1 MDNPGSGVLH
11 PALCTTCQLCG
22 TIARQSS
29 KQPGSQ
35 AGRQHHSCLAEHC
48 QIFDSKQP
56 SEGRHVCNRL
66 RVIHLRGAQISTLV
80 NNSQC
85 KHRHSKVKPVS
96 DYGGSHL
103 RQLATTK
110 ADCNM
115 AAEAHWRLVRPCS
128 TQWGLIQPGNG
139 VKPFTLYFSAKLQ
152 ACVCMQAGTKSTA
165 EISGIT
171 LWSQHATMCVYR
183 LGQRA
188 QQQLAVLSY
197 NMYQCAGWCKEHSS
211 NQRHH
216 ASAYNM

>member
-66 RVIHLRGAQISTLV
+66 GVIHLRGAQISTLV

-152 ACVCMQAGTKSTA
+152 A
-165 EISGIT
+165 
-171 LWSQHATMCVYR
+171 
-183 LGQRA
+183 
-188 QQQLAVLSY
+188 
-197 NMYQCAGWCKEHSS
+197 
-211 NQRHH
+211 
-216 ASAYNM
+216 